1 MSVILLKYYSDTKRL
16 FLLKII
22 ENQFLLKTEKLTLL
36 INIRVNFLFV
46 FLKFV
51 LYTEI

>member
-16 FLLKII
+16 
-22 ENQFLLKTEKLTLL
+22 FLLKTEKLTLL